1 MSSILSDIFTCSIKI
16 FFSMT
21 DAEKMTKLLLELKLD
36 AEGLG
41 KTIGR
46 HGGDSIRNVL
56 KGRNNI
62 SAKLA
67 KSISDNHGV
76 SYVWLMTG
84 DGPIFDESRD
94 SSGSPVFK
102 PGYSAA
108 DDKDFIIKQLQ
119 DIIAAQ
125 KELIKSLLAQIEKLQ
140 NIGN

>member
-1 MSSILSDIFTCSIKI
+1 
-16 FFSMT
+16 MT
-21 DAEKMTKLLLELKLD
+21 DAEKMTKHLLELKLD

-84 DGPIFDESRD
+84 EGPIFDDPKISIE
-94 SSGSPVFK
+94 SSGYK
-102 PGYSAA
+102 PGLTPD

-119 DIIAAQ
+119 DIITAQ
-125 KELIKSLLAQIEKLQ
+125 KDLIKFLQSQIEKLQ